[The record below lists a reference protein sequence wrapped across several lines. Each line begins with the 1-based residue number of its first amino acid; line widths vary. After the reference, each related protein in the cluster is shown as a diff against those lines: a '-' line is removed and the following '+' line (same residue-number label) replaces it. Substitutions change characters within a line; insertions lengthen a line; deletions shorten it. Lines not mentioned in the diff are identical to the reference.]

1 MRVAQGELKHPAV
14 VALLQQHFDSM
25 LAHSPRGAC
34 HFLDLSGLAA
44 PEATFLTA
52 WEGET
57 LLGCGA
63 LKAID
68 AGHGEVKSMR
78 TADQA
83 LRRGVAATLLTA
95 IVEAAR
101 AQGMTRLSLETG
113 SGEPFAAAV
122 ALYLRHG
129 FDWCEPFG
137 DYEATPFNR
146 FMTRA
151 I

>member
-1 MRVAQGELKHPAV
+1 MLDHPAV
-14 VALLQQHFDSM
+14 VALLQRHFDSM
-25 LAHSPRGAC
+25 LAHSPRGTC

-44 PEATFLTA
+44 PDVTFFTL
-52 WEGET
+52 WYGET

-68 AGHGEVKSMR
+68 TGHGEVKSMR
-78 TADQA
+78 TADAA
-83 LRRGVAATLLTA
+83 LRRGVAATLLAA
-95 IVEAAR
+95 IIEAAR
-101 AQGMTRLSLETG
+101 AKGMRRLSLETG